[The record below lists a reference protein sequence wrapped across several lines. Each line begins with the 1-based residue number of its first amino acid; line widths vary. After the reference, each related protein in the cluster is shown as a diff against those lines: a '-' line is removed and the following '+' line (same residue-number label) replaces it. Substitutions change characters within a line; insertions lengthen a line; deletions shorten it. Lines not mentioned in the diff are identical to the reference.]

1 MSGPLFYY
9 LCFTAIFLLASWA
22 LYLPYRMGQLH
33 FLAVAN
39 MVIAAYFAA
48 ILSGAAVSGSPGGAS
63 AAFDA
68 ASGQHWPFA
77 AVLIAAT
84 LLSALIGF
92 LVSLVLGDAL
102 CFAVVI
108 VGFTFMYLFKTIVEN
123 TGALGR
129 TMGMF
134 NVPRI
139 INSTQGNRILL
150 VIIIYAIVIL
160 TGFLLRRFDKSSLG
174 RSASVIFTD
183 RDLARSLGIDVKKT
197 GILLQTLSSAL
208 GGLAGVLYLY
218 VTRSISPGFITFRN
232 LGLFMTILFVGGYT
246 THWGALLAAPVLWGL
261 PLILPEA
268 LQPWKNVF
276 YACMLISI
284 ILIKPEGI
292 ITRPVLRRISR
303 RVKDLC
309 RKTAWSKE

>member
-1 MSGPLFYY
+1 LFYY

-22 LYLPYRMGQLH
+22 LYLPYRLGQLH

-39 MVIAAYFAA
+39 MVISAYFAA
-48 ILSGAAVSGSPGGAS
+48 ILSGAAVSGSQTGAAS
-63 AAFDA
+63 AF
-68 ASGQHWPFA
+68 GLHWPFI
-77 AVLIAAT
+77 AVLLAAT

-92 LVSLVLGDAL
+92 LVSLTIGDAP

-123 TGALGR
+123 TDSLGR

-139 INSTQGNRILL
+139 INSNQGNRIFLVL
-150 VIIIYAIVIL
+150 VIYLIVIV
-160 TGFLLRRFDKSSLG
+160 TGFLIHRFDKSSLG
-174 RSASVIFTD
+174 RSASMIFVD
-183 RDLARSLGIDVKKT
+183 RDLAVSLGIDVKKT
-197 GILLQTLSSAL
+197 GMLLQTLSSAL
-208 GGLAGVLYLY
+208 GGLSGVLYLY

-246 THWGALLAAPVLWGL
+246 TPWGALLAAPVLWGI
-261 PLILPEA
+261 PLILPEG

-276 YACMLISI
+276 YAFMLIFI
-284 ILIKPEGI
+284 ILVKPEGI
-292 ITRPVLRRISR
+292 ITRPVLRRISLAI
-303 RVKDLC
+303 KNCL
-309 RKTAWSKE
+309 E

>member
-1 MSGPLFYY
+1 LFYY

-33 FLAVAN
+33 FLAAAA
-39 MVIAAYFAA
+39 MVISAYAAA
-48 ILSGAAVSGSPGGAS
+48 ILSGATVSGTLAG
-63 AAFDA
+63 AAFHF
-68 ASGQHWPFA
+68 HWPFI
-77 AVLIAAT
+77 AVVLAAT

-92 LVSLVLGDAL
+92 LVSLGIGDAP
-102 CFAVVI
+102 CFTVVI
-108 VGFTFMYLFKTIVEN
+108 VGFTFMYLFKTIAEN

-139 INSTQGNRILL
+139 INSSQGNRIFL
-150 VIIIYAIVIL
+150 VIIIYALVIL
-160 TGFLLRRFDKSSLG
+160 TAVLIRRFDKSSLG
-174 RSASVIFTD
+174 RQAALIFTD
-183 RDLARSLGIDVKKT
+183 RDLALSLGVNIKKT
-197 GILLQTLSSAL
+197 GILLQTLSCAL

-218 VTRSISPGFITFRN
+218 VTRSISPAFITFRN

-246 THWGALLAAPVLWGL
+246 TPWGALLAAPVLWGL

-268 LQPWKNVF
+268 FQPLKNSF
-276 YACMLISI
+276 YALMLILI

-292 ITRPVLRRISR
+292 VTRPFLRRISR
-303 RVKDLC
+303 RVKHLC

>member
-1 MSGPLFYY
+1 
-9 LCFTAIFLLASWA
+9 
-22 LYLPYRMGQLH
+22 MGQLH

-39 MVIAAYFAA
+39 MVISAYCAA
-48 ILSGAAVSGSPGGAS
+48 ILSGVTVSGSLAGAS
-63 AAFDA
+63 AAF
-68 ASGQHWPFA
+68 GLHWPFI

-84 LLSALIGF
+84 LLSAVIGF
-92 LVSLVLGDAL
+92 LVSLTIGDAP

-123 TGALGR
+123 TDVLGK

-139 INSTQGNRILL
+139 INSNQGNRIFLTL
-150 VIIIYAIVIL
+150 VIYAIVIL
-160 TGFLLRRFDKSSLG
+160 TGFLIHRFDKSSLG
-174 RSASVIFTD
+174 RSASVIFLD
-183 RDLARSLGIDVKKT
+183 RDLAVSLGIDVKKT
-197 GILLQTLSSAL
+197 GILLQTLSGAL

-246 THWGALLAAPVLWGL
+246 TQWGALLAAPVLWGL
-261 PLILPEA
+261 PLILPEG

-276 YACMLISI
+276 YAFMLIVV
-284 ILIKPEGI
+284 LVVKPEGI
-292 ITRPVLRRISR
+292 ITRPVLRRISGG
-303 RVKDLC
+303 V
-309 RKTAWSKE
+309 RKLFGVGNEQKIC

>member
-33 FLAVAN
+33 FLVVAN
-39 MVIAAYFAA
+39 MVIAAYLAA
-48 ILSGAAVSGSPGGAS
+48 ILSGAAVSGTGAS
-63 AAFDA
+63 TAFDL
-68 ASGQHWPFA
+68 HWPFA
-77 AVLIAAT
+77 AVLITAT

-92 LVSLVLGDAL
+92 LVSLAIGDAL

-108 VGFTFMYLFKTIVEN
+108 VGFTAMYLFKTIVEN
-123 TGALGR
+123 TGVLGR

-139 INSTQGNRILL
+139 INSTQGNRIML
-150 VIIIYAIVIL
+150 VLVIYAIVIL

-174 RSASVIFTD
+174 RAASVIFVD
-183 RDLARSLGIDVKKT
+183 RDLARSLGIDMKKT
-197 GILLQTLSSAL
+197 GMILQTLSSAL

-276 YACMLISI
+276 YAFMLIFI

-303 RVKDLC
+303 RVKNLC
-309 RKTAWSKE
+309 RKTAWGKK

>member
-1 MSGPLFYY
+1 VFYY

-22 LYLPYRMGQLH
+22 IYLPYRMGQLH

-39 MVIAAYFAA
+39 MVISAYFGA
-48 ILSGAAVSGSPGGAS
+48 IFSGAVVSGSQGEIS
-63 AAFDA
+63 AA
-68 ASGQHWPFA
+68 SSLHWSFP
-77 AVLIAAT
+77 AVLLAAT
-84 LLSALIGF
+84 LLGGLIGF
-92 LVSLVLGDAL
+92 LVSLTIGDAP

-123 TGALGR
+123 TGVLGK

-139 INSTQGNRILL
+139 INSNQGNRIFLVL
-150 VIIIYAIVIL
+150 VIYFAVIL
-160 TGFLLRRFDKSSLG
+160 AGFFIHRFDKSSLG
-174 RSASVIFTD
+174 RSASVIFVD
-183 RDLARSLGIDVKKT
+183 RDLAVSLGIDVKKT
-197 GILLQTLSSAL
+197 GMILQTLSSAL
-208 GGLAGVLYLY
+208 GGLAGVFYLY

-246 THWGALLAAPVLWGL
+246 TQWGALLAAPVLWGL

-276 YACMLISI
+276 YSFMLIFI
-284 ILIKPEGI
+284 IMVKPEGI
-292 ITRPVLRRISR
+292 VTRPVLRRISFTQKKNFR
-303 RVKDLC
+303 RK
-309 RKTAWSKE
+309 K

>member
-39 MVIAAYFAA
+39 MVIAAYLAA
-48 ILSGAAVSGSPGGAS
+48 ILSGAAVSGTLVPGS
-63 AAFDA
+63 FDL
-68 ASGQHWPFA
+68 HWPFA
-77 AVLIAAT
+77 AVLITAT

-92 LVSLVLGDAL
+92 LVSLAIGDAL

-108 VGFTFMYLFKTIVEN
+108 VGFTAMYLFKTIVEN

-139 INSTQGNRILL
+139 INSTQGNRIVL
-150 VIIIYAIVIL
+150 VLIIYAIVIL

-174 RSASVIFTD
+174 RAASVIFTD

-197 GILLQTLSSAL
+197 GMILQTLSSAL

-218 VTRSISPGFITFRN
+218 VTRSISPSFITFRN

-261 PLILPEA
+261 PLLLPEA
-268 LQPWKNVF
+268 LQPLKNVF
-276 YACMLISI
+276 YAFMLIFI

-303 RVKDLC
+303 M
-309 RKTAWSKE
+309 WSKK

>member
-22 LYLPYRMGQLH
+22 IYVPYRMGQLH

-39 MVIAAYFAA
+39 MLISAYFAA
-48 ILSGAAVSGSPGGAS
+48 ILSGAAVSGTLVPGSHSTG
-63 AAFDA
+63 F
-68 ASGQHWPFA
+68 GLHWPFA
-77 AVLIAAT
+77 AVLLAAT
-84 LLSALIGF
+84 LLSALIGY
-92 LVSLVLGDAL
+92 LVSLAIGDAP

-139 INSTQGNRILL
+139 INSTQGNRIFLAL
-150 VIIIYAIVIL
+150 VIYAIVIL
-160 TGFLLRRFDKSSLG
+160 TGYLIRRFDKSSLG
-174 RSASVIFTD
+174 RAASVIFTD
-183 RDLARSLGIDVKKT
+183 RDLAVSLGIDIKKT
-197 GILLQTLSSAL
+197 GILLQTFSSAL

-218 VTRSISPGFITFRN
+218 VTRSISPAFITFRN

-246 THWGALLAAPVLWGL
+246 TPWGALLAAPVLWGL

-276 YACMLISI
+276 YAFMLIFI

-292 ITRPVLRRISR
+292 ITRPILRRISR
-303 RVKDLC
+303 RVKKVR